1 MNTLVILTVIALTV
15 IAAGAVIYTAPA
27 RALAKRQLS
36 EEENKQLND
45 ITETAVRWAK
55 QWLDTATGAEKKE
68 EVLRYLEE
76 KTSELGLNITADDID
91 KAIEAAYE
99 KVKKETESKQEKVSQ
114 GDYQP
119 WPLLLYVKKYKKIT
133 EKRFKKFA

>member
-1 MNTLVILTVIALTV
+1 MNTLVILTVIALIV

-36 EEENKQLND
+36 EEEYKQLND

-55 QWLDTATGAEKKE
+55 QWLDTATGEEKKE

-76 KTSELGLNITADDID
+76 KTAELGLNITVEDID

-99 KVKKETESKQEKVSQ
+99 KVKKETESK
-114 GDYQP
+114 
-119 WPLLLYVKKYKKIT
+119 
-133 EKRFKKFA
+133 

>member
-1 MNTLVILTVIALTV
+1 MSNVILIITVIALVV

-36 EEENKQLND
+36 QEDYKQLND

-55 QWLDTATGAEKKE
+55 QWLDTATGVEKKE

-99 KVKKETESKQEKVSQ
+99 KVKKEPETK
-114 GDYQP
+114 
-119 WPLLLYVKKYKKIT
+119 
-133 EKRFKKFA
+133 

>member
-1 MNTLVILTVIALTV
+1 MNTLVILTVIALAV

-36 EEENKQLND
+36 EEEYKQLND

-99 KVKKETESKQEKVSQ
+99 KVKKETESK
-114 GDYQP
+114 
-119 WPLLLYVKKYKKIT
+119 
-133 EKRFKKFA
+133 

>member
-1 MNTLVILTVIALTV
+1 MNTLVIITVVALAV

-36 EEENKQLND
+36 EEEYKQLND

-55 QWLDTATGAEKKE
+55 QWLDTATGEEKKE

-91 KAIEAAYE
+91 KSIEAAYE
-99 KVKKETESKQEKVSQ
+99 KVKKETESK
-114 GDYQP
+114 
-119 WPLLLYVKKYKKIT
+119 
-133 EKRFKKFA
+133 

>member
-1 MNTLVILTVIALTV
+1 MNTLVIITVVALAV

-36 EEENKQLND
+36 EEEYKQLND

-55 QWLDTATGAEKKE
+55 QWLDTATGEEKKE

-99 KVKKETESKQEKVSQ
+99 KVKKETESK
-114 GDYQP
+114 
-119 WPLLLYVKKYKKIT
+119 
-133 EKRFKKFA
+133 

>member
-1 MNTLVILTVIALTV
+1 MSNVILIITVIALVV

-36 EEENKQLND
+36 EEEYKQLND

-55 QWLDTATGAEKKE
+55 QWLDTKTGAEKKE

-76 KTSELGLNITADDID
+76 KTSELGLNVSAEDMD
-91 KAIEAAYE
+91 KALEAAYE
-99 KVKKETESKQEKVSQ
+99 KVKKEPETK
-114 GDYQP
+114 
-119 WPLLLYVKKYKKIT
+119 
-133 EKRFKKFA
+133 

>member
-1 MNTLVILTVIALTV
+1 MNTLVIITVIALV
-15 IAAGAVIYTAPA
+15 IIAAGAVIYTAPA

-36 EEENKQLND
+36 EEEYKQLND

-99 KVKKETESKQEKVSQ
+99 KVKKETESK
-114 GDYQP
+114 
-119 WPLLLYVKKYKKIT
+119 
-133 EKRFKKFA
+133 

>member
-1 MNTLVILTVIALTV
+1 MNTLVIITVIAFAV

-36 EEENKQLND
+36 EEEYKQLND
-45 ITETAVRWAK
+45 IAETAVRWAK

-99 KVKKETESKQEKVSQ
+99 KVKKETESK
-114 GDYQP
+114 
-119 WPLLLYVKKYKKIT
+119 
-133 EKRFKKFA
+133 

>member
-36 EEENKQLND
+36 EAEYKQLND

-99 KVKKETESKQEKVSQ
+99 KVKKETESK
-114 GDYQP
+114 
-119 WPLLLYVKKYKKIT
+119 
-133 EKRFKKFA
+133 

>member
-1 MNTLVILTVIALTV
+1 MNTLVIITVIALAV

-36 EEENKQLND
+36 EEEYKQFND

-55 QWLDTATGAEKKE
+55 QWLDTASGAEKKE

-99 KVKKETESKQEKVSQ
+99 KVKKETESK
-114 GDYQP
+114 
-119 WPLLLYVKKYKKIT
+119 
-133 EKRFKKFA
+133 

>member
-1 MNTLVILTVIALTV
+1 MNTLVIITVIALV
-15 IAAGAVIYTAPA
+15 IIAAGAVIYTAPA

-36 EEENKQLND
+36 EEEYKQLND

-76 KTSELGLNITADDID
+76 KTSELGLNVSAEDID
-91 KAIEAAYE
+91 KALEAAYE
-99 KVKKETESKQEKVSQ
+99 KVKKESENKTNAS
-114 GDYQP
+114 
-119 WPLLLYVKKYKKIT
+119 
-133 EKRFKKFA
+133 

>member
-1 MNTLVILTVIALTV
+1 MNTLVILTVVALTV

-36 EEENKQLND
+36 EEEYKQLLD
-45 ITETAVRWAK
+45 TADTAVRWAK

-76 KTSELGLNITADDID
+76 KTSELGLNVSADDMD
-91 KAIEAAYE
+91 KALEAAYE
-99 KVKKETESKQEKVSQ
+99 KVKKETESK
-114 GDYQP
+114 
-119 WPLLLYVKKYKKIT
+119 
-133 EKRFKKFA
+133 

>member
-1 MNTLVILTVIALTV
+1 MNTLVILTVVALIV

-36 EEENKQLND
+36 EEEYKQLND
-45 ITETAVRWAK
+45 ITDTAVRWAK
-55 QWLDTATGAEKKE
+55 QWLDTATGEEKKE

-76 KTSELGLNITADDID
+76 KTAELGLNITVEDID

-99 KVKKETESKQEKVSQ
+99 KVKKETESK
-114 GDYQP
+114 
-119 WPLLLYVKKYKKIT
+119 
-133 EKRFKKFA
+133 

>member
-1 MNTLVILTVIALTV
+1 MSNVVLIVTVIALAV
-15 IAAGAVIYTAPA
+15 IASGAVIYTAPA

-36 EEENKQLND
+36 EEEYKQLND

-76 KTSELGLNITADDID
+76 KTSELGLNVSAEDID
-91 KAIEAAYE
+91 KVLEAAYE
-99 KVKKETESKQEKVSQ
+99 KVKKESESK
-114 GDYQP
+114 
-119 WPLLLYVKKYKKIT
+119 
-133 EKRFKKFA
+133 

>member
-1 MNTLVILTVIALTV
+1 MNTLVILTVIALIV
-15 IAAGAVIYTAPA
+15 IAARAVIYTAPA

-36 EEENKQLND
+36 EEEYTQLND

-55 QWLDTATGAEKKE
+55 QWLDTATGEEKKE

-76 KTSELGLNITADDID
+76 KTAELGLNITVEDID

-99 KVKKETESKQEKVSQ
+99 KVKKETESK
-114 GDYQP
+114 
-119 WPLLLYVKKYKKIT
+119 
-133 EKRFKKFA
+133 

>member
-1 MNTLVILTVIALTV
+1 MNTLVIITVIALAV
-15 IAAGAVIYTAPA
+15 IAAGAVIYAAPA

-36 EEENKQLND
+36 EEEYKQRND

-99 KVKKETESKQEKVSQ
+99 KVKEESESK
-114 GDYQP
+114 
-119 WPLLLYVKKYKKIT
+119 
-133 EKRFKKFA
+133 

>member
-1 MNTLVILTVIALTV
+1 MSNVVLIATVIALV
-15 IAAGAVIYTAPA
+15 AIAAGAVTYTAPA

-36 EEENKQLND
+36 EAEYKQLND

-55 QWLDTATGAEKKE
+55 QWLDTATGVEKKE

-76 KTSELGLNITADDID
+76 KTSELGLNITAYDID

-99 KVKKETESKQEKVSQ
+99 KVKKETESK
-114 GDYQP
+114 
-119 WPLLLYVKKYKKIT
+119 
-133 EKRFKKFA
+133 

>member
-1 MNTLVILTVIALTV
+1 MSNVVLIITVIALVV

-36 EEENKQLND
+36 EEEYKQLLD
-45 ITETAVRWAK
+45 TADTAVRWAK

-76 KTSELGLNITADDID
+76 KTSELGLNVSADDMD
-91 KAIEAAYE
+91 KALEAAYE
-99 KVKKETESKQEKVSQ
+99 KVKKESESK
-114 GDYQP
+114 
-119 WPLLLYVKKYKKIT
+119 
-133 EKRFKKFA
+133 

>member
-36 EEENKQLND
+36 EEEYRQLYD

-99 KVKKETESKQEKVSQ
+99 KVKKETESK
-114 GDYQP
+114 
-119 WPLLLYVKKYKKIT
+119 
-133 EKRFKKFA
+133 

>member
-1 MNTLVILTVIALTV
+1 MNTLVIITVIALAV

-36 EEENKQLND
+36 EEEYKQLND

-55 QWLDTATGAEKKE
+55 QWLDTKTGAEKKE
-68 EVLRYLEE
+68 EVLRYLER

-99 KVKKETESKQEKVSQ
+99 KVKKETESK
-114 GDYQP
+114 
-119 WPLLLYVKKYKKIT
+119 
-133 EKRFKKFA
+133 

>member
-1 MNTLVILTVIALTV
+1 MSNVVLIITVIALVV
-15 IAAGAVIYTAPA
+15 IAAGVVIYTAPA

-36 EEENKQLND
+36 EEEYKQLND

-76 KTSELGLNITADDID
+76 KTSELGLNVSADDMD
-91 KAIEAAYE
+91 KALEAAYE
-99 KVKKETESKQEKVSQ
+99 KIKKESESK
-114 GDYQP
+114 
-119 WPLLLYVKKYKKIT
+119 
-133 EKRFKKFA
+133 

>member
-1 MNTLVILTVIALTV
+1 MSNVVLIVTVIALVV

-36 EEENKQLND
+36 EEEYKQLLD
-45 ITETAVRWAK
+45 TADTAVRWAK

-76 KTSELGLNITADDID
+76 KTSELGLNVSADDMD
-91 KAIEAAYE
+91 KALEAAYE
-99 KVKKETESKQEKVSQ
+99 KVKKETESK
-114 GDYQP
+114 
-119 WPLLLYVKKYKKIT
+119 
-133 EKRFKKFA
+133 